1 MIIFSLFFFFIN
13 ILRCLMGTSVREAA
27 CRTDNPEKGV
37 VGGGG
42 EKGLLSGR
50 KVKKEKEREHERGR
64 EVMIRG

>member
-42 EKGLLSGR
+42 RRGCSVGEKLKR
-50 KVKKEKEREHERGR
+50 RKKESMKEEER
-64 EVMIRG
+64 